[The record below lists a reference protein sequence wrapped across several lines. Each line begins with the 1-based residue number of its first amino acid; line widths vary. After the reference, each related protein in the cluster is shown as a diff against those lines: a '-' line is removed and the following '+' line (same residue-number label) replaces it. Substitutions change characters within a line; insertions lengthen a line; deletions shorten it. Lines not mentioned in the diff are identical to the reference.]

1 MNKVFPNGF
10 SSWLETY
17 HEIVSFITI
26 ERLSDKPRGN
36 IKEVSET
43 QGIGGIYELAE
54 DWTDKF
60 EKEFEGYSWADE
72 GDGYFE
78 TLENWLEAI
87 NNSK

>member
-10 SSWLETY
+10 LSWLETH

-26 ERLSDKPRGN
+26 ERLSDNPRGN

-60 EKEFEGYSWADE
+60 EKEFEGYSWGDE
-72 GDGYFE
+72 GAGYFE
-78 TLENWLEAI
+78 TLEGWLEAI